1 MTYYR
6 RVDNGSWIMCRAV
19 TFTGAKREAASFYLL
34 SRQTS
39 TVDVAGEDKAI
50 LASRQ
55 GYYSKWIDVQE
66 K

>member
-6 RVDNGSWIMCRAV
+6 RSDNGSWVMCRAV
-19 TFTGAKREAASFYLL
+19 TLAGSKREAASEYRFC
-34 SRQTS
+34 RQDT
-39 TVDVAGEDKAI
+39 TMYVAGEDLVI

-55 GYYSKWIDVQE
+55 GYFGKWVNAKE